1 MHHDTKFGKKM
12 FGGLED
18 IRWTNIDI
26 STLHCDLDFECSDPF
41 FFSPQNT
48 LAYVNVLSDQAWL
61 PRNQQFRRY
70 SRKSHILI
78 LQ

>member
-1 MHHDTKFGKKM
+1 MYHDTKFGEKM

-26 STLHCDLDFECSDPF
+26 STLHYDLDFECSDPF

-48 LAYVNVLSDQAWL
+48 LAYADVLSD
-61 PRNQQFRRY
+61 
-70 SRKSHILI
+70 
-78 LQ
+78 